1 MCSVEGRIDRSIG
14 ENQQALHAVVDV
26 DVDVEYRIHSHY
38 ITYHVS
44 SFPYPDTVMVD
55 MYYVW
60 PGTRGLMSNVEQYNT
75 VA

>member
-1 MCSVEGRIDRSIG
+1 MEVGAWTSSTRAWNCTEMCSVEGRIDRSIG

-55 MYYVW
+55 MY
-60 PGTRGLMSNVEQYNT
+60 
-75 VA
+75 